1 MTDPRT
7 VVVAVNVAGSARVG
21 TTNPVAFSVK
31 ERLDDEDFVFVP
43 CQHVT
48 GIGRTNDERL
58 FYCRAGAVELLD
70 LSNRVAEANM
80 LGLFC
85 GLPGTGKS
93 SMLWYKMLCLA
104 QQGKRVAWFN
114 FDRHGINN
122 LIDPT
127 GCR

>member
-7 VVVAVNVAGSARVG
+7 FAVAAIVAGSVRAG

-31 ERLDDEDFVFVP
+31 ERLDDEDFVSVP
-43 CQHVT
+43 CLHVA

-80 LGLFC
+80 LGLNFC
-85 GLPGTGKS
+85 LPGLGKL
-93 SMLWYKMLCLA
+93 SMLSYKIICLA
-104 QQGKRVAWFN
+104 QQGKRLAWFN
-114 FDRHGINN
+114 FDRYGINN
-122 LIDPT
+122 LY
-127 GCR
+127 